1 MEQTIK
7 RFCSLLAIGLENDS
21 AETTAYVDENMASKS
36 QAKEKL
42 YALLRFLEEN
52 KLIADVA
59 FDTRLFAINV
69 MVWAEEF
76 GILTRNELNEFGE
89 KLLHQLPELD
99 KHIKKDAYVHFFRP
113 LNNSYVKAI
122 FEPVRHNL
130 HKNDNLLFL
139 QGMQDFF
146 NQTLLFFTRENNL
159 NFAILPNT
167 ISVFYDRLKQE
178 IERAGELSFGLDDE
192 RQLLSF
198 GQVYRLFLDSFCEE
212 LFQGEFALPGAVSDN
227 VKRKL
232 LLETNINVAAKVI
245 YRFLQLMQGDGG
257 VKDSLV
263 TISEQLVGADE
274 DEQDKI
280 AATLNE
286 KVFLI
291 LDEIELAIYLQRYD
305 EINRNQST
313 LMSEPTYRQVK
324 KLLTSYQM
332 EPHFTRYSII
342 KFFEFNPLIFLNRI
356 DLAMFVRE
364 VALIAE
370 ILHSDKLEIPDGEI
384 RFFIDRILQQTRNLK
399 DFARMASIFR
409 ANLKNYERH
418 EILHNLLEEARLN
431 KRIATA
437 LFSFYLGAMLEVE
450 FGQNIPLPDIE
461 IIANRLGSTFSIT
474 RRFHITQSIR
484 QLLQRGEIDN
494 TPVDKLLKQNLLSLK
509 LQHKI
514 NELELFYS
522 FAQYLKIER
531 FYPPQNLI
539 DEADI
544 KPQFEKLAKEVIV
557 KTYQLIKGKYSEEF
571 AENPEPL
578 ERYRILIFA
587 ENKVCTLLGQ
597 ELDRRRREPELA
609 DTGWQE
615 IEDYLSLYIND
626 SYQFYQEQKNSRKIN
641 LADLYIEIQNH
652 ATHISVTM
660 TYLKNR
666 LEELIRDKLAE
677 ADFDMIQNIQIVFGG
692 IAIHHRQDQLNVE
705 RIGFTTMLN
714 TLQNEADKYQQLVL
728 DSLADKYGT
737 IEVKDPYGKTRTFA
751 HNRFAPVLAAIKQ
764 LPAEACAEL
773 LASVIQQDL
782 FKEVYDA
789 LLSSRNMA
797 KNSGELHAVL
807 SDINEK
813 NAELLARA
821 NEYFLMVADQ

>member
-1 MEQTIK
+1 
-7 RFCSLLAIGLENDS
+7 
-21 AETTAYVDENMASKS
+21 
-36 QAKEKL
+36 
-42 YALLRFLEEN
+42 
-52 KLIADVA
+52 
-59 FDTRLFAINV
+59 
-69 MVWAEEF
+69 
-76 GILTRNELNEFGE
+76 
-89 KLLHQLPELD
+89 
-99 KHIKKDAYVHFFRP
+99 
-113 LNNSYVKAI
+113 
-122 FEPVRHNL
+122 
-130 HKNDNLLFL
+130 
-139 QGMQDFF
+139 
-146 NQTLLFFTRENNL
+146 
-159 NFAILPNT
+159 
-167 ISVFYDRLKQE
+167 
-178 IERAGELSFGLDDE
+178 
-192 RQLLSF
+192 
-198 GQVYRLFLDSFCEE
+198 
-212 LFQGEFALPGAVSDN
+212 
-227 VKRKL
+227 
-232 LLETNINVAAKVI
+232 
-245 YRFLQLMQGDGG
+245 
-257 VKDSLV
+257 
-263 TISEQLVGADE
+263 
-274 DEQDKI
+274 
-280 AATLNE
+280 
-286 KVFLI
+286 
-291 LDEIELAIYLQRYD
+291 
-305 EINRNQST
+305 
-313 LMSEPTYRQVK
+313 
-324 KLLTSYQM
+324 
-332 EPHFTRYSII
+332 
-342 KFFEFNPLIFLNRI
+342 
-356 DLAMFVRE
+356 
-364 VALIAE
+364 
-370 ILHSDKLEIPDGEI
+370 
-384 RFFIDRILQQTRNLK
+384 
-399 DFARMASIFR
+399 MASIFR

-797 KNSGELHAVL
+797 KNSGELHSVL